1 MNHKISAVL
10 LSLMMAGCV
19 YGFYAF
25 FEPYEKTEDLGWD
38 KAALRNPYLA
48 AVYFLQRLDIDAR
61 SYDSFE
67 KLQPLPENGAIFVS
81 NSSNVL
87 SARRV
92 DRLIEWVKGGGHL
105 IVAAQP
111 PDSDTSD
118 QLLEFFSIENLTTEY
133 RVEVQPKRG
142 SNADTASAGEE
153 RKKGSKKLSEQLR
166 EYNRKLVEQITKTG
180 SATEQ
185 GEEAAVPGN
194 ELSSLQFEGIDR
206 PLKLHFLP
214 SRQLYHPY
222 FERKD
227 ENAFTGYK
235 LVYWAGDEQ
244 GIHFMQLDVGQGLLS
259 VLSDAVLWRSDHID
273 KFDHAFFLRT
283 LTRHEDGVRLLYGTN
298 MPSLFMLIWQHTPEL
313 VIACALWLIAWL
325 WYRGQRFGP
334 IVQQQITIRR
344 SLAEHISASANYLW
358 RGGHSKQLLA
368 PARDEVEHQARRT

>member
-10 LSLMMAGCV
+10 LSLMMAGCA

-48 AVYFLQRLDIDAR
+48 AVYFLQRLDVDAR

-111 PDSDTSD
+111 PGSGASD

-133 RVEVQPKRG
+133 RIEVQPKRG

-166 EYNRKLVEQITKTG
+166 EYNRKLAEQITKAG
-180 SATEQ
+180 SDMEHARIRSAPTTPNSPREIGVGVVMPRAIQ
-185 GEEAAVPGN
+185 PDKASKSNVRQTIWVAMEWCRH
-194 ELSSLQFEGIDR
+194 LSCDSE
-206 PLKLHFLP
+206 H
-214 SRQLYHPY
+214 Y
-222 FERKD
+222 
-227 ENAFTGYK
+227 
-235 LVYWAGDEQ
+235 LVDSGRCQ
-244 GIHFMQLDVGQGLLS
+244 
-259 VLSDAVLWRSDHID
+259 
-273 KFDHAFFLRT
+273 
-283 LTRHEDGVRLLYGTN
+283 
-298 MPSLFMLIWQHTPEL
+298 P
-313 VIACALWLIAWL
+313 
-325 WYRGQRFGP
+325 
-334 IVQQQITIRR
+334 
-344 SLAEHISASANYLW
+344 
-358 RGGHSKQLLA
+358 
-368 PARDEVEHQARRT
+368 